1 MNLDTAQI
9 AELVGCTRAHVT
21 ARLTKQPRFP
31 APTVNLSQKMRR
43 WDADEVK
50 AYLAGGK
57 R

>member
-1 MNLDTAQI
+1 VNLDTAQI
-9 AELVGCTRAHVT
+9 AELVGCSRAYVT
-21 ARLTKQPRFP
+21 DNLTKQPRFP
-31 APTVNLSQKMRR
+31 APTVNLSQKLRR